1 MSLTINSNTA
11 AFNAYRNLSINDG
24 MLSKSLEKLSSGF
37 RVNRAADDAAGL
49 IKSESL
55 RADIRGLGQAVQN
68 AQDGISFVQTAEG
81 SLVEVHAIL
90 QRINELAVSAANTAT
105 SDGTAEQ
112 AEVDQLLTQ
121 IGEIGSQ
128 TRFAGLNVFDSTTR
142 TFHIGSNAGEVID
155 VTIGVLTTASVGA
168 DAVDISG
175 VDLTSDAD
183 GAITVIGNAIDS
195 VSEDRGDMGAVQN
208 RLEHTVRNLQVS
220 IENLSASESRIRDTD
235 MAKEMAMFTRNQIMM
250 QAGTAM
256 LGQANSI
263 PQNLLGLLR

>member
-1 MSLTINSNTA
+1 MSLRINSNTA

-55 RADIRGLGQAVQN
+55 RADIRGLGQAVKN

-81 SLVEVHAIL
+81 ALVEVHSIL
-90 QRINELAVSAANTAT
+90 QRMNELAVSAANTAT
-105 SDGTAEQ
+105 SDGAAEQ

-128 TRFAGLNVFDSTTR
+128 TRFAGLDVFSADSR
-142 TFHIGSNAGEVID
+142 TFHIGSDAGETIG
-155 VTIGVLTTASVGA
+155 VTVGVLTTASVGA

-175 VDLTSDAD
+175 IDLETDANA
-183 GAITVIGNAIDS
+183 AITTINNAIES
-195 VSEDRGDMGAVQN
+195 VSTDRGDLGAIQN

-220 IENLSASESRIRDTD
+220 IENLGASESRIRDTD
-235 MAKEMAMFTRNQIMM
+235 MAAEMAMFTRNQIML
-250 QAGTAM
+250 QAGTSM
-256 LGQANSI
+256 LAQANSI
-263 PQNLLGLLR
+263 PQNVLSLLR

>member
-1 MSLTINSNTA
+1 MSLRINSNTA
-11 AFNAYRNLSINDG
+11 AFNAYRNLTINDG

-55 RADIRGLGQAVQN
+55 RADIRGLGQAVKN

-81 SLVEVHAIL
+81 ALVEVHAIL
-90 QRINELAVSAANTAT
+90 QRMNELAVSAANTAT
-105 SDGTAEQ
+105 SDGSAEQ
-112 AEVDQLLTQ
+112 AEVTQLLTQ
-121 IGEIGSQ
+121 LGEIGSQ
-128 TRFAGLNVFDSTTR
+128 TRFAGLPVFSATAQ
-142 TFHIGSNAGEVID
+142 TFHIGSAAGETID
-155 VTIGVLTTASVGA
+155 VTVGVLTTASVGA
-168 DAVDISG
+168 SAVDVSG

-195 VSEDRGDMGAVQN
+195 VSTTRGNLGAIQN
-208 RLEHTVRNLQVS
+208 RLEHTVRNLNVS

-235 MAKEMAMFTRNQIMM
+235 MALEMAQFTRNQIML

-256 LGQANSI
+256 LAQANAV
-263 PQNLLGLLR
+263 PQNVLSLLR